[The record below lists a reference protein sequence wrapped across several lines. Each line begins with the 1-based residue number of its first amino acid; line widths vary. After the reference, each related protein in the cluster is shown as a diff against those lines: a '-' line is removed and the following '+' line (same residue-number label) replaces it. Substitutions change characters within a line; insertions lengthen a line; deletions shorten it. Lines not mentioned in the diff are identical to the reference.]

1 MPNYYMVRAMFSND
15 AHFDEFFKKEIV
27 AVGWSSVNFSSF
39 KANELRNVIWENY
52 YKDSSKRSQSISLA
66 LNQALMFKNIK
77 ENDRIVIPYRSG
89 IVLALAKGEELYS
102 QDACSLDLA
111 NQHRVSY
118 KRKGNDEPLVVQR
131 NDLSEGLQR
140 RLRVRGR
147 SVLNLNEFDSE
158 IERMFKDSLET
169 GFSYE
174 AEIRQ
179 KEKNEMESFKRNLLA
194 RIQNGSTH
202 LQTGGIGLE
211 QLVCELLK
219 CEGYEATILSKRSF
233 PNSADADIRA
243 IKEDSFGAQKLLVQV
258 KHHHGYTGAWGL
270 YQLNAIKEMDDEKYE
285 DYNYVLLTSASV
297 GDDVMKKSSEMGID
311 VYDGKTLVEIICSN
325 IEKLSLETKRKLG
338 ISLVPHLNE

>member
-1 MPNYYMVRAMFSND
+1 MVRAMFSREAD
-15 AHFDEFFKKEIV
+15 FQEFLKKDVV
-27 AVGWSSVNFSSF
+27 AVGWSEVNFSSF
-39 KANELRNVIWENY
+39 KTNELRNVIWEKY
-52 YKDSSKRSQSISLA
+52 YKESSKRSQSISLA

-77 ENDRIVIPYRSG
+77 ENDRIIIPYRSG
-89 IVLALAKGEELYS
+89 IVLALAKGEEFYS
-102 QDACSLDLA
+102 QEACALDLA

-118 KRKGNDEPLVVQR
+118 RRNGNDEPLVIQR

-158 IERMFKDSLET
+158 IERMFNDFSGKV
-169 GFSYE
+169 FSYV

-179 KEKNEMESFKRNLLA
+179 KEKDEIELFKRNLLK
-194 RIQNGSTH
+194 RIQNGNTH

-219 CEGYEATILSKRSF
+219 CEGYDACVLPKRSF

-243 IKEDSFGAQKLLVQV
+243 IKEDSFGTQKLLLQV
-258 KHHHGYTGAWGL
+258 KHHHGYTGDWGL

-325 IEKLSLETKRKLG
+325 IEKLSPETKRKLG
-338 ISLVPHLNE
+338 ISLVPHLSE